1 MKKVSV
7 VICTYN
13 GEKFLR
19 EQLDSVLAQTYPLY
33 EIIIQDDG
41 STDATLSI
49 AAEYQKHYPQ
59 LIHIYENEIHN
70 GWNINFLDA
79 IHRATG
85 DYIAC
90 CDQDDVWEKDKI
102 ETQIREIGD
111 NWLHVCSSNIWNGD
125 TMTPRYSN
133 PGTIADV
140 FLRYY
145 YSGHEFLISKE
156 MMPFI
161 PVGIDIDISHDRFLP
176 IVAIYKNKLV
186 TSHYLGIRWRRYEGT
201 ATGQQEHES
210 TKKSGV
216 GKVLYAMRHL
226 ISRKTSPVI
235 KRGMEKY
242 VKTLTC
248 LDETDGSYPI
258 AKTYIRLFDALAKQ
272 TVGSYIRA
280 TKYLYQLHDEI
291 WPGVPMSAGL
301 LYTICTYPYRWWY
314 EFRNDI

>member
-1 MKKVSV
+1 MKTVSV

-13 GEKFLR
+13 GERFLR

-49 AAEYQKHYPQ
+49 ATEYQERYPQ
-59 LIHIYENEIHN
+59 LIHVYEHEIHN
-70 GWNINFLDA
+70 GWNVNFLDA
-79 IHRATG
+79 IKRATG

-102 ETQIREIGD
+102 ETQVREIGD
-111 NWLHVCSSNIWNGD
+111 NWLHVCSSNIWGGD
-125 TMTPRYSN
+125 TMIPRYSN
-133 PGTIADV
+133 PGNIADV

-156 MMPFI
+156 MMPYI
-161 PVGIDIDISHDRFLP
+161 HVGIDIDISHDRFLP

-186 TSHYLGIRWRRYEGT
+186 TSHYLGVRWRRYEGT
-201 ATGQQEHES
+201 ATGQEK
-210 TKKSGV
+210 TSGKEC
-216 GKVLYAMRHL
+216 GSWKVLYAMRHL
-226 ISRKTSPVI
+226 IRGNTSTVL
-235 KRGMEKY
+235 KRGVGKY
-242 VKTLTC
+242 VKVLTY
-248 LDETDGSYPI
+248 LDETDGSYTI
-258 AKTYIRLFDALAKQ
+258 VKTYIRLFDALAKQ
-272 TVGSYIRA
+272 TIWSYLHA
-280 TKYLYQLHDEI
+280 AKYFYQLRNEI
-291 WPGVPMSAGL
+291 WPNERMSARL

>member
-19 EQLDSVLAQTYPLY
+19 EQLDSVLSQTYPLY

-41 STDATLSI
+41 STDATLRI
-49 AAEYQKHYPQ
+49 AADYQKRYPQ
-59 LIHIYENEIHN
+59 LIHIYEHENPN

-79 IHRATG
+79 INLATG

-90 CDQDDVWEKDKI
+90 CDQDDIWEKDKI

-111 NWLHVCSSNIWNGD
+111 NWLHICSSNIWNGD
-125 TMTPRYSN
+125 SLKPRYSN
-133 PGTIADV
+133 PGNIADV

-161 PVGIDIDISHDRFLP
+161 EVGIDIDISHDRFLP

-186 TSHYLGIRWRRYEGT
+186 TSHYLGVRWRRYEGT
-201 ATGQQEHES
+201 ATGQEHETS
-210 TKKSGV
+210 RKRGV
-216 GKVLYAMRHL
+216 GKVLYALIHL
-226 ISRKTSPVI
+226 VSGKTSPVI
-235 KRGMEKY
+235 KRSMENY
-242 VKTLTC
+242 VKVLTY
-248 LDETDGSYPI
+248 LDQIDGSYPI
-258 AKTYIRLFDALAKQ
+258 AKTYIYLFDALAKQ
-272 TVGSYIRA
+272 TIGSYMSA
-280 TKYLYQLHDEI
+280 TKYFYRLRNEI